1 MSFECAVVHDGEH
14 CADPRPGDAV
24 YLKFL
29 TFCETHQ
36 TAFEDVVLGGLLKRD
51 ILDARYRRSDLCRF
65 LEEAQRNRPETFP
78 EPARRDMRAEATVYF
93 IRCEGFVKIGYAI
106 APHKRLKQLQAMD
119 GTKYP
124 DGMNCATAALVQTEP
139 GGINRERDLHQQF
152 SHLRH
157 TGEWFTETPE
167 LTDYIEGLAA

>member
-36 TAFEDVVLGGLLKRD
+36 AAFEDVVLGDVLRSE
-51 ILDARYRRSDLCRF
+51 IAHARYRRSDLF
-65 LEEAQRNRPETFP
+65 KMLEEAQRDRPATFP
-78 EPARRDMRAEATVYF
+78 EPPRRDMRSEATVYF
-93 IRCEGFVKIGYAI
+93 LRCELYIKIGYAT
-106 APHKRLKQLQAMD
+106 APHKRLKQIRAKD

-124 DGMNCATAALVQTEP
+124 EGIDCSTAALIETEP
-139 GGINRERDLHQQF
+139 GGLTRERELHAKF

-157 TGEWFTETPE
+157 TGEWFTETKE
-167 LTDYIEGLAA
+167 LTDYIKGLAA